1 MKNNSIEKVSVI
13 MPSNNILSPLTEIS
27 YKFSIQ
33 QDYKNLEFLIYLNGM
48 TLINKEK
55 IITYLNKHNIY
66 KHEIIILYANYKVSP
81 GKARSELIK
90 ASHGDLIVFIDSDD
104 IPKTNLI
111 SSKMKLANDKD
122 LDIICCSAN
131 TFSNL
136 KQYQLGSM
144 KLRTY
149 AIPLSFLALFGNT
162 FVPLAVNLIPN
173 SGTMIRRKI
182 KNKDI
187 LQRYPNGRHEDF
199 IFYLLLLKNPQYIA
213 LIEKPLIAYNINK
226 RTLTGN
232 KLLSKIWH
240 AKAISTARNITII
253 NSLLLTL
260 LGVFVLMPVI
270 FIFEKIRLFFKNKS
284 GQNKISFKH
293 INN

>member
-1 MKNNSIEKVSVI
+1 MKNNNIEKVSII
-13 MPSNNILSPLTEIS
+13 MPSNNILSPLTEMS

-55 IITYLNKHNIY
+55 IINFLNKNNIY
-66 KHEIIILYANYKVSP
+66 KHDIIILYSNYKVSP

-111 SSKMKLANDKD
+111 SSKMKLAYDKD

-136 KQYQLGSM
+136 RQYQIGSM

-149 AIPLSFLALFGNT
+149 AISLSFLALFGNT

-182 KNKDI
+182 KNKDV
-187 LQRYPNGRHEDF
+187 LQRYPNARHEDF
-199 IFYLLLLKNPQYIA
+199 IFYLLLMKNPQYIA
-213 LIEKPLIAYNINK
+213 LIEKPLIAYNVNK
-226 RTLTGN
+226 QTLTGN

-240 AKAISTARNITII
+240 AKAISKARNIPLI
-253 NSLLLTL
+253 NSVLLTL
-260 LGVFVLMPVI
+260 FGIFILMPVI
-270 FIFEKIRLFFKNKS
+270 FVLEKIRLILKTKS
-284 GQNKISFKH
+284 GQNKISFKY